1 MVSHHHH
8 KVFIG
13 ITAIVILVVGL
24 FLGAF
29 LAAKLGTIDLE
40 IINISLTF
48 TSIILI
54 LITGGLVLEVKEIV
68 ELQRKVKK

>member
-13 ITAIVILVVGL
+13 ITAIVIQVVGL

-40 IINISLTF
+40 IINISLTI